1 MGYFNSAYEI
11 YSLLCIISIT
21 GLPVAMSVLISRD
34 GNHENVERIFSLS
47 RSLFLVLG
55 VASTLI
61 LLVFSRGISGYL
73 KSDKA
78 LPSILAIAPSLGF
91 VCVTSA
97 YKGYFQGVSDMKPI
111 CISGIIEALSKLI
124 LGLSLAS
131 LISRLGLPNHIVAA
145 FGVLSISI
153 GSFLSFIYFICYKRK
168 FDKTNG
174 ISKLKQSLG
183 VTERRR
189 ILSDIVKISFPATL
203 SSLMIS
209 LVRVVD
215 MIMILRRLQ
224 DIGYSSAHANM
235 MYGSYTT
242 MAIPIFSLAA
252 ALVSSISVPL
262 IPELSCSA
270 AECNLKEQATKISC
284 AIKLTAYISCPA
296 MIGIS
301 LFSREILTLI
311 FKGQTEGIDITTP
324 LLACLGLSVLTSV
337 LITLTNSMLQ
347 AYKEAAKPIISMG
360 IGCAIKVILSFLLIG
375 NKGINILGAPIGTFF
390 CDLVI
395 CILNFG
401 FLFKCFK
408 GKLNFKEILL
418 EPLFCSALAI
428 LPVFF
433 VMRAIQDRF
442 DQSVVTLASIGAA
455 GALYL
460 AFAGR
465 KILKIKELGE

>member
-34 GNHENVERIFSLS
+34 GNRESAERIFSLS

-55 VASTLI
+55 LASTLI

-78 LPSILAIAPSLGF
+78 WPSILAIAPSLGF

-97 YKGYFQGVSDMKPI
+97 YKGYFQGLSDMRPI

-124 LGLSLAS
+124 LGLSLAY
-131 LISRLGLPNHIVAA
+131 LAMRLGLPNHIVAA

-153 GSFLSFIYFICYKRK
+153 GSFLSLVYFICYKRK
-168 FDKTNG
+168 LDKRKS
-174 ISKLKQSLG
+174 ISKSKQGGSG
-183 VTERRR
+183 SERRQ
-189 ILSDIVKISFPATL
+189 ILCDIIKISFPATL

-224 DIGYSSAHANM
+224 DIGYSSAQANM

-242 MAIPIFSLAA
+242 MAIPVFSLAA
-252 ALVSSISVPL
+252 ALVSSIAVPL

-270 AECNLKEQATKISC
+270 AECNIKEQTAKISC

-301 LFSREILTLI
+301 LFSREILALI

-324 LLACLGLSVLTSV
+324 LLSCLGLSVLTSV

-347 AYKEAAKPIISMG
+347 AYKEATKPIISMG
-360 IGCAIKVILSFLLIG
+360 VGCAIKVILSFFLIG
-375 NKGINILGAPIGTFF
+375 NERINILGAPIGTYV

-395 CILNFG
+395 CLLNFG
-401 FLFKCFK
+401 FLFGCFK
-408 GKLNFKEILL
+408 GKLSFKEILL

-428 LPVFF
+428 LPMFF
-433 VMRAIQDRF
+433 IMRAVQGRF
-442 DQSVVTLASIGAA
+442 DQSIVTLASIGAA
-455 GALYL
+455 GVLYL